1 MKISIILSSLNS
13 LIYTYKN
20 SIVYYKITHDHGE
33 EKVNYKLQFNLP
45 IIWDKILFYLN
56 KYKILF
62 AFAFEKFKILFICA
76 QFYRYLTFMFISYNN
91 IEYDGLWNNV
101 AENNEIK

>member
-45 IIWDKILFYLN
+45 II
-56 KYKILF
+56 
-62 AFAFEKFKILFICA
+62 
-76 QFYRYLTFMFISYNN
+76 
-91 IEYDGLWNNV
+91 
-101 AENNEIK
+101 